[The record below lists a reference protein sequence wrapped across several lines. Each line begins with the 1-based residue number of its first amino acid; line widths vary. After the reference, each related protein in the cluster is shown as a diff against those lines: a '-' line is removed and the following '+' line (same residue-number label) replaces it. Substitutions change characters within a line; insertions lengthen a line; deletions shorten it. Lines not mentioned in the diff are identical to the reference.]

1 MKPQKIAPGLLNAL
15 LDVKERQTPALAVRA
30 RSLAVAHV
38 VGSQKE
44 PSIPVFLRVK
54 EQADFASLA
63 KYGVRVNE
71 TTGVV
76 RTAYLPVSAI
86 EHLSNHSAVRRIS
99 PSRRL
104 RPHLDVAV
112 PAVHVPQ
119 FRTKSGT
126 TGIGTIVGIVDSGI
140 DPNHPSFAGRILR
153 IWDQTLAGPGVTE
166 GGFGLE
172 LTGAAMTA
180 SRDTDGHGTHVAG
193 IASGVHAVFGGVAP
207 SANIIFVKTDFSD
220 SHIGSGIRYIF
231 RVAREL
237 NRPAVV
243 NLSLGGHFDAHDG
256 TDELSALIDQESGPG
271 RIVVCAAGNEG
282 EDNIHATGKIKKNVT
297 TRIRVAVPHS
307 NVPIVLNGWYSGKDR
322 FDISIDPPTG
332 PGTGFRN
339 VITTGNPAKSF
350 NLSAGR
356 VLVATP
362 GPDPV
367 NGDVHFQIEIHPPR
381 GGSLLRSGAWKLNV
395 RGVTVTNGRLDVWA
409 TDFEAGSSAVFL
421 DNMAN
426 DMKIGSPGSS
436 LRAVTVAAFTTRDEW
451 VDRQGDTVAVEF
463 SKGDLAP
470 FSSPGPLRN
479 KVKKPDVAAPGAM
492 IISALSAD
500 SSPDDEQS
508 LVTDTKEVVEAG
520 TSMASPFIA
529 GIVALLLQSTPTMT
543 PETVKQRLKSAS
555 RIPQRAAGT
564 FANGWGF
571 GLIDGNRL

>member
-1 MKPQKIAPGLLNAL
+1 VAAISHPGDNAR
-15 LDVKERQTPALAVRA
+15 D
-30 RSLAVAHV
+30 S
-38 VGSQKE
+38 
-44 PSIPVFLRVK
+44 
-54 EQADFASLA
+54 
-63 KYGVRVNE
+63 
-71 TTGVV
+71 
-76 RTAYLPVSAI
+76 
-86 EHLSNHSAVRRIS
+86 
-99 PSRRL
+99 SR
-104 RPHLDVAV
+104 
-112 PAVHVPQ
+112 
-119 FRTKSGT
+119 
-126 TGIGTIVGIVDSGI
+126 
-140 DPNHPSFAGRILR
+140 
-153 IWDQTLAGPGVTE
+153 
-166 GGFGLE
+166 
-172 LTGAAMTA
+172 
-180 SRDTDGHGTHVAG
+180 
-193 IASGVHAVFGGVAP
+193 
-207 SANIIFVKTDFSD
+207 
-220 SHIGSGIRYIF
+220 
-231 RVAREL
+231 
-237 NRPAVV
+237 
-243 NLSLGGHFDAHDG
+243 

-332 PGTGFRN
+332 PGTGFRS

-395 RGVTVTNGRLDVWA
+395 RGAKVTSGRLDVWA

-421 DNMAN
+421 DNAAS
-426 DMKIGSPGSS
+426 DMKIGSPGCS

-451 VDRQGDTVAVEF
+451 VDREGDTVGVEF
-463 SKGDLAP
+463 AKGDLAP

-500 SSPDDEQS
+500 SAPDDAQF
-508 LVTDTKEVVEAG
+508 LVADSKEVVEAG

-529 GIVALLLQSTPTMT
+529 GIVALLLQSAPTIT
-543 PETVKQRLKSAS
+543 PEAVKVRLKAAS
-555 RIPQRAAGT
+555 RIPHKAAGT